1 MAKIILV
8 AGTANTGKTKSIRL
22 FLENLGIFHEKRNGD
37 LVLVVPPLAA
47 GKKRIL
53 GIATGGDNLNV
64 VSKSLTFIDQHK
76 WDVIVCASK
85 SQGVTLGYVQR
96 FAANHKAQLVIINT
110 SRVKPGAVAAAIR
123 NTAAQISQS
132 L

>member
-37 LVLVVPPLAA
+37 LVLVVPPLGA

-53 GIATGGDNLNV
+53 GTATGGDNLNV

-85 SQGVTLGYVQR
+85 SQGVTFGYVQR

-110 SRVKPGAVAAAIR
+110 SRVKPSAVAAAIR

>member
-64 VSKSLTFIDQHK
+64 VSKSLNFIDQHK

-96 FAANHKAQLVIINT
+96 SAASHKAQLVIINT
-110 SRVKPGAVAAAIR
+110 SRVKPGAVASDS